1 MRRNFLAVGLFVFL
15 LCVTNADLASA
26 DGVIVPIR
34 PEPVILGDLYSV
46 KYHRVKV
53 EINNQIATT
62 TVDQVFV
69 NETNRPIEVQYIFP
83 LPASAQINKFSLFV
97 GEQEIMG
104 KLLSR
109 EEARKIYEEIVR
121 SQRDPALLEYVG
133 QGMFRTSVFPIP
145 PKGERRVKL
154 IYSELLK
161 KDGDRVEYRYPLN
174 TEKFSKQ
181 VLEEVRIDY
190 SLTSTS
196 PLKNVYSPTHDITR
210 NWTGNNKVTGRWS
223 AEGIK
228 PDNDFRL
235 FWTVSSDE
243 VGATL
248 FSYRP
253 DTGEDGYFLLLASPR
268 VDTNGQKA
276 IPKNIILVLD
286 VSGSM
291 QGEKIVQARSAAK
304 FIADNLNAADNFNI
318 IFYNDTVDPLWEALK
333 PYTPENKKEALRRIE
348 RAEADGST
356 DINAAL
362 TKALSQIKDS
372 SRPNYV
378 IFLTDGLPTAGVT
391 DLNSIAQNVKKAN
404 LYGARVFVF
413 GVGYDVNA
421 VLLDRLGTENHGFAE
436 YVRPGENIEG
446 KVSSFFS
453 KIQNPAMTDIAVN
466 YGGAAV
472 RDVYPRELP
481 DLFRGGQLV
490 VVGRYRNAGGRTVT
504 LTGKIG
510 DKKQTFTYTLNFA
523 DATNREDFAFVARL
537 WAQKKIGWL
546 IEQVRLHGEN
556 KELIDEI
563 VKLSVR
569 YGIMTEYTSFLARED
584 VSITD
589 AGANAVQAQENIRK
603 KAGIQT
609 GASGVSQSVQAG
621 SMQRAAQAPNK
632 AVFLNEQG
640 EEVRLDT
647 VKIIGS
653 KTFYLKKGVW
663 VDSEYKEGMK
673 LVEVKQF
680 SESYF
685 ELARRRSDQ
694 AQYLSFAP
702 KTPIIVV
709 IDGVAYKVIP

>member
-1 MRRNFLAVGLFVFL
+1 MRKKILATALLVFFLYS
-15 LCVTNADLASA
+15 ASALA

-46 KYHRVKV
+46 KYHRVRV
-53 EINNQIATT
+53 EINDQIATT

-69 NETNRPIEVQYIFP
+69 NETNRAIEVQYIFP

-97 GEQEIMG
+97 GEQEVAGKLMG
-104 KLLSR
+104 K

-121 SQRDPALLEYVG
+121 TQRDPALLEYVG

-154 IYSELLK
+154 VYTELLK
-161 KDGDRVEYRYPLN
+161 KDGERVEYRYPLN
-174 TEKFSKQ
+174 TEKFSKR

-190 SLTSTS
+190 SLTSSS
-196 PLKNVYSPTHDITR
+196 PLKNVYSPSHDITR
-210 NWTGNNKVTGRWS
+210 NWNGNNKVSGRWS

-268 VDTNGQKA
+268 VDSGGQKI

-291 QGEKIVQARSAAK
+291 QGEKIVQARSAVR
-304 FIADNLNAADNFNI
+304 FIADNLNPQDNFNI
-318 IFYNDTVDPLWEALK
+318 IFYNDTVDSLWETLK
-333 PYTPENKKEALRRIE
+333 PYTTENKKEALRKIE

-356 DINAAL
+356 DINSAL

-372 SRPNYV
+372 SRPNYI

-391 DLNSIAQNVKKAN
+391 DLNTIAQNVKKSN
-404 LYGARVFVF
+404 LHRSRIFVF

-421 VLLDRLGTENHGFAE
+421 VLLDRLGTENYGFAE

-453 KIQNPAMTDIAVN
+453 KIQNPAMTDIAIN
-466 YGGAAV
+466 YGGV
-472 RDVYPRELP
+472 RVTDVYPKQLP

-490 VVGRYRNAGGRTVT
+490 VVGRYKDVGERNIT
-504 LTGKIG
+504 LTGKVG
-510 DKKQTFTYTLNFA
+510 DKSQTFTYKVNFA
-523 DATNREDFAFVARL
+523 GATNREDFAFVARL

-546 IEQVRLHGEN
+546 IEQIRLQGEN
-556 KELIDEI
+556 KELIDQI
-563 VKLSVR
+563 VKLSIR

-584 VSITD
+584 VNLAD
-589 AGANAVQAQENIRK
+589 AEANVAQARENIRK
-603 KAGIQT
+603 KIEIQT
-609 GASGVSQSVQAG
+609 GAGGVNQAVQSGT
-621 SMQRAAQAPNK
+621 MQKVAQAPTK
-632 AVFLNEQG
+632 AVFLNEEG
-640 EEVRLDT
+640 EEVQVDT

-673 LVEVKQF
+673 IVEVKQF
-680 SESYF
+680 TDPYF
-685 ELARRRSDQ
+685 EIARRRSDQ
-694 AQYLSFAP
+694 AQYLTFAQ
-702 KTPIIVV
+702 KVPIIVV
-709 IDGVAYKVIP
+709 IDGVAYKIIP

>member
-1 MRRNFLAVGLFVFL
+1 MKKKVLLAGFLFFLF
-15 LCVTNADLASA
+15 CASA
-26 DGVIVPIR
+26 EEALADGIIVPIL

-53 EINNQIATT
+53 EINDQIATT
-62 TVDQVFV
+62 MVDQLFV
-69 NETNRPIEVQYIFP
+69 NETNRTIEVQYIFP
-83 LPASAQINKFSLFV
+83 LASSAQVNKFSLFV
-97 GEQEIMG
+97 GEQEIAG
-104 KLLSR
+104 KLLSK
-109 EEARKIYEEIVR
+109 EEARRIYEEIVR
-121 SQRDPALLEYVG
+121 SQKDPALLEYVG

-154 IYSELLK
+154 VYSELLK
-161 KDGDRVEYRYPLN
+161 KDGNRVEYLYPLN
-174 TEKFSKQ
+174 TEKFSKK
-181 VLEEVRIDY
+181 VLEEVKIDY
-190 SLTSTS
+190 YLSSS
-196 PLKNVYSPTHDITR
+196 YSLKNVYSPTHDISR
-210 NWTGNNKVTGRWS
+210 AWNGNNKVSGRWT
-223 AEGIK
+223 AEGIR
-228 PDNDFRL
+228 PDHDFRL
-235 FWTVSSDE
+235 FWTLSDDD

-253 DTGEDGYFLLLASPR
+253 NSGEDGYFLLLASPR
-268 VDTNGQKA
+268 VDTREV
-276 IPKNIILVLD
+276 ISKNIILVLD

-291 QGEKIVQARSAAK
+291 QGEKIVQARSAAR
-304 FIADNLNAADNFNI
+304 FIADNLNPQDNFNI
-318 IFYNDTVDPLWEALK
+318 IFYNDTVEPLWATLK
-333 PYTPENKKEALRRIE
+333 PYTPENKREAVRKIGV
-348 RAEADGST
+348 AEADGST
-356 DINAAL
+356 DINSAL

-391 DLNSIAQNVKKAN
+391 DLNAIAQNVKKAN
-404 LYGARVFVF
+404 LHNTRVFVF

-453 KIQNPAMTDIAVN
+453 KIQNPAMTDISIN
-466 YGGAAV
+466 YGDV
-472 RDVYPRELP
+472 IVKDVYPRELP

-490 VVGRYRNAGGRTVT
+490 VLGRYSNTGERTIT
-504 LTGKIG
+504 LTGKVG
-510 DKKQTFTYTLNFA
+510 DKKQTFTYKVNFA
-523 DATNREDFAFVARL
+523 GTTNREDFEFVARL

-546 IEQVRLHGEN
+546 IDQIRLHGEN

-563 VKLSVR
+563 VKLSIR
-569 YGIMTEYTSFLARED
+569 YGIMTEYTSFLANED
-584 VSITD
+584 VSFAD
-589 AGANAVQAQENIRK
+589 AANNVLQARENIRK
-603 KAGIQT
+603 RAGVQT
-609 GASGVSQSVQAG
+609 GVGGVNQSVQSG
-621 SMQRAAQAPNK
+621 TMQRAAQAPTK
-632 AVFLNEQG
+632 AVFLNEEG
-640 EEVRLDT
+640 EEVQLDT

-680 SESYF
+680 SDSYF

-694 AQYLSFAP
+694 ARYLSFAP

-709 IDGVAYKVIP
+709 IDSEAYKIIP

>member
-1 MRRNFLAVGLFVFL
+1 MSKKVLVTALLVFFLYS
-15 LCVTNADLASA
+15 ASALA

-46 KYHRVKV
+46 KYHRVRV
-53 EINNQIATT
+53 EINDQVATT

-83 LPASAQINKFSLFV
+83 LPPSAQVNKFSLFV
-97 GEQEIMG
+97 GEQEVAG
-104 KLLSR
+104 KLISK

-121 SQRDPALLEYVG
+121 TQRDPALLEYVG

-154 IYSELLK
+154 VYSELLK
-161 KDGDRVEYRYPLN
+161 KDGERVEYRYPLN
-174 TEKFSKQ
+174 TEKFSKK

-190 SLTSTS
+190 SLTSSS
-196 PLKNVYSPTHDITR
+196 PLKNVYSPSHDISR
-210 NWTGNNKVTGRWS
+210 NWNGNNKVTGRWS
-223 AEGIK
+223 AEGIR

-253 DTGEDGYFLLLASPR
+253 DTSEDGYFLLLASPR
-268 VDTNGQKA
+268 VDSGGQKI

-304 FIADNLNAADNFNI
+304 FIADNLNPQDNFNI
-318 IFYNDTVDPLWEALK
+318 IFYNDTVDPLWETLK
-333 PYTPENKKEALRRIE
+333 PYTAENKKEALRKIE

-356 DINAAL
+356 DINSAL

-372 SRPNYV
+372 SRPSYV

-391 DLNSIAQNVKKAN
+391 DLNTIAQNVKKAN
-404 LYGARVFVF
+404 LHRTRIFVF

-421 VLLDRLGTENHGFAE
+421 VLLDRLGTENYGFAE

-453 KIQNPAMTDIAVN
+453 KIQNPAMTDIAIN
-466 YGGAAV
+466 YGGV
-472 RDVYPRELP
+472 RVSDVYPKQLP

-490 VVGRYRNAGGRTVT
+490 VVGRYKDTGERTIT
-504 LTGKIG
+504 LTGKVG
-510 DKKQTFTYTLNFA
+510 DKSQTFNYKVNFA
-523 DATNREDFAFVARL
+523 ATTNREDFAFVARL

-546 IEQVRLHGEN
+546 IEQIRLHGEN
-556 KELIDEI
+556 KELIDQI
-563 VKLSVR
+563 VKLSIR

-584 VSITD
+584 VSLAD
-589 AGANAVQAQENIRK
+589 AEANVVQARENIRK
-603 KAGIQT
+603 KVEIQT
-609 GASGVSQSVQAG
+609 GAGGVNQAVQSGT
-621 SMQRAAQAPNK
+621 MQRTAQAPNK

-640 EEVRLDT
+640 EEVQVDT

-673 LVEVKQF
+673 IIEVKQF
-680 SESYF
+680 TDPYF
-685 ELARRRSDQ
+685 EIARRRSDQ
-694 AQYLSFAP
+694 AQYLTFAQKVP
-702 KTPIIVV
+702 VIVV
-709 IDGVAYKVIP
+709 IDGVAYKIIP